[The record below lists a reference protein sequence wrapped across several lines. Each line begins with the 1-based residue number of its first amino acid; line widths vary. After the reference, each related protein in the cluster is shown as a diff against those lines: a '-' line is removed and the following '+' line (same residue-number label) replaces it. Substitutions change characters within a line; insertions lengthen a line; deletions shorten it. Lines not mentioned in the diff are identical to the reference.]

1 MSAHETST
9 PVTSARMTAD
19 VGGAVRRDRSDHPP
33 QEVPVNVYE
42 TERAMVVVAPMP
54 GITDAEVNVEL
65 QGRRLTLSA
74 ELRTAAPK
82 DYVRREF
89 DYGSYHRSIELP
101 HAPAGAPITS
111 LGNGLLAVTVPRVG
125 APPGPPGDPAPRAE
139 AETRPEP

>member
-1 MSAHETST
+1 MSADETST
-9 PVTSARMTAD
+9 TEPSSRMTGD
-19 VGGAVRRDRSDHPP
+19 GGGAARQDRAEHPS

-42 TERAMVVVAPMP
+42 TERAIVVVAPMP
-54 GITDAEVNVEL
+54 GITDSEVHVEL
-65 QGRRLTLSA
+65 EGRRLTISA

-89 DYGSYHRSIELP
+89 DYGAYHRSIELP

-125 APPGPPGDPAPRAE
+125 APPGPPGDPVQRADE
-139 AETRPEP
+139 RTAER